1 MKSYIHKLKNTF
13 VLTVAFLTLSCET
26 EFVNPN
32 APTDVQI
39 LTSRDG
45 LLSLSVGILQLYST
59 DGLRFIIETP
69 AITTREAAITTTFQ
83 NMIELEDGGT
93 ALPNFNTNVEG
104 LWATMLR
111 IMVMC
116 DDVLNNADNLELEEG
131 TKVGLIANAKM
142 FKAMCIG
149 ALSQNYEQ
157 VIVTP
162 GTNAQFVSRIE
173 GYTTAIGLLQEA
185 ETALLATPIS
195 EEFDNAVLQGNID
208 VLNTARTYAAR
219 YNLFAGNYD
228 AALQKA
234 GSVDLSSVSNFRYDI
249 LNPNP
254 IWARVVQNN
263 TPNFKPRD
271 NFGLP
276 DAIAPDP
283 DDNRLSYYMRNS
295 SETNQNGL
303 SVQNIR
309 GFFSIDTQPIPV
321 YLPSE
326 IDLIFAEANA
336 RKASPDLQQAINN
349 LNIVLTETND
359 RYGVNA
365 GLPPYNGEMT
375 IEAVLVEIYKNR
387 RAELFLTGVS
397 LEDSRR
403 FGRPEPSGQ
412 TANFAEERNR
422 NFYPYPLRER
432 SNNSNTPADPAI

>member
-1 MKSYIHKLKNTF
+1 MKSLKYSLKRSLLICLAVCSF
-13 VLTVAFLTLSCET
+13 ACET

-32 APTDVQI
+32 APTDAQI
-39 LTSRDG
+39 LSSKEG
-45 LLSLSVGILQLYST
+45 LLNLSVGVLQLYST
-59 DGLRFIIETP
+59 SGLRFIIETP

-111 IMVMC
+111 VMAMC
-116 DDVLNNADNLELEEG
+116 DDLIENANRIEMVAG
-131 TKVGLIANAKM
+131 TRTGIIAHAHL

-149 ALSQNYEQ
+149 ALAQNYEQ

-162 GTNAQFVSRIE
+162 GNNAQFVSRSE
-173 GYTTAIGLLQEA
+173 GLATAIQLLQEA
-185 ETALLATPIS
+185 EAALVATPIS
-195 EEFDNAVLQGNID
+195 DEFNNAVLQGNID
-208 VLNTARTYAAR
+208 LMNCVRVYMAR
-219 YNLFAGNYD
+219 YNLFAGNYE
-228 AALQKA
+228 AALQAA
-234 GSVDLSSVSNFRYDI
+234 GNVDLSSVSNFHYDI

-276 DAIAPDP
+276 EELAPNPNDG
-283 DDNRLSYYMRNS
+283 RLQFYMRGTD
-295 SETNQNGL
+295 ETNQNGL
-303 SVQNIR
+303 PVENIR
-309 GFFSIDTQPIPV
+309 GFFQTDTQPIPV

-326 IDLIFAEANA
+326 VDLIFAEANV
-336 RKASPDLQQAINN
+336 RKASPDLNQAVNA

-365 GLPPYNGEMT
+365 GLPAYSGALT
-375 IEAVLVEIYKNR
+375 AEALLNEIYKNR
-387 RAELFLTGVS
+387 RAELFLSGMS

-403 FGRPEPSGQ
+403 FNRPEPSGAVGVF
-412 TANFAEERNR
+412 TEERNR

-432 SNNSNTPADPAI
+432 SNNGNTPADPAI